1 MTLVAGVSALKLQ
14 FDPWD
19 HPIDVDGDIVLSP
32 HGEAVP
38 VGEMGLSGDLLG
50 GQGAPSLLGDV
61 LRRKVGVGADSQFR

>member
-38 VGEMGLSGDLLG
+38 VGEMG
-50 GQGAPSLLGDV
+50 
-61 LRRKVGVGADSQFR
+61 